1 MSEQL
6 AVPVALQRGRPL
18 GWWGMLMLVA
28 TEGVLFGSIIGSY
41 FFIRF
46 RSVHWPPVGVAEPK
60 VLVPT
65 LLTIVLVGSS
75 ATAAI
80 AQAAA
85 RRQVAGR
92 AAIGLAVT
100 AALAAVYAAGT
111 TVLVLQE
118 WQESPA
124 TRDAYD
130 SLFFTLQGAHVLHVA
145 AGILV
150 NLYLLAKIARGR
162 LTQYRVNGIWAMALY
177 WHFVNALAVLV
188 LLTTISP
195 AL

>member
-1 MSEQL
+1 
-6 AVPVALQRGRPL
+6 
-18 GWWGMLMLVA
+18 MLMLVA
-28 TEGVLFGSIIGSY
+28 TEAVLFGSIIGSY

-46 RSVHWPPVGVAEPK
+46 RSVHWPPEGVAEPK

-65 LLTIVLVGSS
+65 VLTVVLLGSS
-75 ATAAI
+75 ATMAI
-80 AQAAA
+80 AQASA
-85 RRQVAGR
+85 RRQVSGR
-92 AAIGLAVT
+92 AALGLAVT
-100 AALAAVYAAGT
+100 VALAAVYAIGT
-111 TVLVLQE
+111 AVVLVRE
-118 WQESPA
+118 WHESPA

-130 SLFFTLQGAHVLHVA
+130 SLFFTLQGAHVAHVG

-150 NLYLLAKIARGR
+150 DLYLLAKIARGR
-162 LTQYRVNGIWAMALY
+162 LTQYRVNGIWAMSLY

>member
-1 MSEQL
+1 MSEPL
-6 AVPVALQRGRPL
+6 ALPVALQRGRPL

-28 TEGVLFGSIIGSY
+28 TEAVLFGSIIGSY

-46 RSVHWPPVGVAEPK
+46 RSVHWPPEGVAEPK

-65 LLTIVLVGSS
+65 LLTIVLLGSS
-75 ATAAI
+75 ATMAVAL
-80 AQAAA
+80 AAA
-85 RRQVAGR
+85 KRQVPGR
-92 AAIGLAVT
+92 AALGLAVT
-100 AALAAVYAAGT
+100 VALAAVYAAGT
-111 TVLVLQE
+111 TVVLVQE
-118 WQESPA
+118 WHETPA